1 MLEILREDNALY
13 KWRIGKTANHMG
25 YVKSNENGKFQNFEP
40 CLTMVNW
47 LFFKLFMMM
56 AVIT

>member
-25 YVKSNENGKFQNFEP
+25 YVKSNENDDGRDHLEVLHCTTRKS
-40 CLTMVNW
+40 
-47 LFFKLFMMM
+47 
-56 AVIT
+56 